1 MTVVT
6 TTATAPPPVS
16 SMETGKGAAADEGD
30 DGRGHRAAPAVL
42 LLSFPRRRGRRLS
55 FDGISRPSTT
65 ATVFPLT
72 AVCVR
77 LARDQNLGLV
87 GQGGRGA
94 FQFMRQ
100 MTQSWNFRNIV
111 RLFTNIKYV
120 RTLGGEGVKY
130 PENSAVSVGFDVM
143 VKYGVFLY
151 SPLSPS
157 CDQMRS
163 GKGTERLFP
172 YFAHLLSHWPVAD
185 RCHTDDLELFEA
197 LITIGSLT

>member
-1 MTVVT
+1 MTAAATVPRRLFYCFRFPAAAVAACISST
-6 TTATAPPPVS
+6 EMQAATA
-16 SMETGKGAAADEGD
+16 AAC
-30 DGRGHRAAPAVL
+30 
-42 LLSFPRRRGRRLS
+42 LS

-111 RLFTNIKYV
+111 RLFTLGAIHKV
-120 RTLGGEGVKY
+120 RSHSRGGGGQISRKFCSWV
-130 PENSAVSVGFDVM
+130 
-143 VKYGVFLY
+143 
-151 SPLSPS
+151 
-157 CDQMRS
+157 
-163 GKGTERLFP
+163 
-172 YFAHLLSHWPVAD
+172 
-185 RCHTDDLELFEA
+185 
-197 LITIGSLT
+197 

>member
-94 FQFMRQ
+94 FQFYEANDAVLEFPKYCSIIYEHKVRSHSRGGGGQ
-100 MTQSWNFRNIV
+100 ISRKFCSWV
-111 RLFTNIKYV
+111 
-120 RTLGGEGVKY
+120 
-130 PENSAVSVGFDVM
+130 
-143 VKYGVFLY
+143 
-151 SPLSPS
+151 
-157 CDQMRS
+157 
-163 GKGTERLFP
+163 
-172 YFAHLLSHWPVAD
+172 
-185 RCHTDDLELFEA
+185 
-197 LITIGSLT
+197 

>member
-1 MTVVT
+1 MRRKTVAVVLGRLIPPNDRLASAVAACISVEEMQA
-6 TTATAPPPVS
+6 ATA
-16 SMETGKGAAADEGD
+16 AAC
-30 DGRGHRAAPAVL
+30 
-42 LLSFPRRRGRRLS
+42 LS

-130 PENSAVSVGFDVM
+130 PENFAVGFDVK
-143 VKYGVFLY
+143 VKRG
-151 SPLSPS
+151 SH
-157 CDQMRS
+157 RS
-163 GKGTERLFP
+163 WQRI
-172 YFAHLLSHWPVAD
+172 A
-185 RCHTDDLELFEA
+185 
-197 LITIGSLT
+197 